1 MSKSVYYSKPFITQ
15 ELTAID
21 VKHGEF
27 ILIGDGDPVY
37 GQIAPDASTEVLL
50 DAKYKWERYVDLVNM
65 KLYGKNTSQIVCE
78 YVCGIFDSLLQ
89 LGDIKDDAHR
99 WITDAIRSEFLS
111 DDTGAI

>member
-1 MSKSVYYSKPFITQ
+1 MSKDVYYSKPFITH

-27 ILIGDGDPVY
+27 ILIGDNDPVY

-89 LGDIKDDAHR
+89 KGEVDRKTHE
-99 WITDAIRSEFLS
+99 WVTDVIRAEFLL
-111 DDTGAI
+111 DDTGLG